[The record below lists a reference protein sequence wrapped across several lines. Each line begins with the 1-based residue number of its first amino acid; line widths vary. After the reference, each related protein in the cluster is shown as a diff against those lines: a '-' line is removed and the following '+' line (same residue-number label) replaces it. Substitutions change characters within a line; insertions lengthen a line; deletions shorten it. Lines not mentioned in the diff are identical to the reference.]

1 MFGRKRFHTFQFRWD
16 NYSIFYQDVADVK
29 IIAEM
34 GNCEE
39 EVKHSNRGNNFLLR
53 HRRRISIDRV
63 SLTNRERNKNLFDP
77 LKENEKTFIHTY
89 RQLLVDKK

>member
-1 MFGRKRFHTFQFRWD
+1 M
-16 NYSIFYQDVADVK
+16 ADIK

-34 GNCEE
+34 GNCE

-63 SLTNRERNKNLFDP
+63 SLTNKERKKNLFDP